1 MLCVCF
7 GGSPPMC
14 VCAAWVC
21 VCESVCVCVCVCVCA
36 PYIVLCSNAFAA
48 QPCVLAAAMSVMTA
62 IELASRRRSHEN
74 LLMGSVA
81 PKRRRMQALEK
92 LEKHQAHEKRMEARD
107 GVVEMSAEEQ
117 HNEISRVISL
127 TGRYTDIKWC
137 MFRSGVGANTEYA
150 FSLVMSVAGSHDA
163 VKFGVTGNPGWRMH
177 ECVGHPRMT
186 PHTELGWK
194 CMFVLLYMNAPDAG
208 EAEETLIAKMRAIR
222 PNKIY
227 NIKDG
232 KDGFS
237 AKSKA
242 RYFVYMLAA

>member
-1 MLCVCF
+1 
-7 GGSPPMC
+7 
-14 VCAAWVC
+14 
-21 VCESVCVCVCVCVCA
+21 
-36 PYIVLCSNAFAA
+36 
-48 QPCVLAAAMSVMTA
+48 
-62 IELASRRRSHEN
+62 
-74 LLMGSVA
+74 
-81 PKRRRMQALEK
+81 MQALEK

-117 HNEISRVISL
+117 HDEISRVISL

-137 MFRSGVGANTEYA
+137 MFRSGVGASTECA

-163 VKFGVTGNPGWRMH
+163 VKFGVAGNPGWRMH
-177 ECVGHPRMT
+177 ECVDHPRMT

-237 AKSKA
+237 AKPKA